1 MARALQL
8 SLILLLGPGSLGK
21 EGEMGLRSPDCL
33 QPAGLLAAS
42 TWELDGRQRTL
53 IFYLSSGFHGSH
65 MEQAGAELRNKKGP
79 LYLKKGGVVE
89 WRALW
94 PGPFLGGE
102 TFSPLLGYDLLLII
116 FLKRL
121 LQNIPHCIF

>member
-1 MARALQL
+1 MPLLKVSFRHVVPMARALQL

-33 QPAGLLAAS
+33 QPDGLLAAS

-79 LYLKKGGVVE
+79 LYLKKRGGGGMEGFVAWAFSG
-89 WRALW
+89 WRD
-94 PGPFLGGE
+94 FLS
-102 TFSPLLGYDLLLII
+102 SPWL
-116 FLKRL
+116 
-121 LQNIPHCIF
+121 